1 MGFLLGYGF
10 WQSIRVRQRERGL
23 TQQLEDRAVLGLEAA
38 AFRAG
43 ETLLGELKGSQVGD
57 GLAGALEA
65 VIEAGG

>member
-1 MGFLLGYGF
+1 M
-10 WQSIRVRQRERGL
+10 
-23 TQQLEDRAVLGLEAA
+23 LGLEAA

-65 VIEAGG
+65 VLEAGG